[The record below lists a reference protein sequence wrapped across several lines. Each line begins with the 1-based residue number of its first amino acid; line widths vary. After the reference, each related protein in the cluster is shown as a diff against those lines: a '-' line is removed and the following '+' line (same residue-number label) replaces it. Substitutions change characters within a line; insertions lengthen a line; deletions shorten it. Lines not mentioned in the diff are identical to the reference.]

1 MSQPRSPSRMDA
13 DRASARAAVA
23 DRTTLTVR
31 LAGDI
36 GDNVRLVGNR
46 FSQTLAQ
53 AGHDLCTLFDAA
65 AEIRAPAGSL
75 AGVCGFQIQFGGSS
89 VRTPGDHLDVLVAFN
104 PAALRIHLP
113 DLAPGGVLLVNRDA
127 FRAADLGRAGYAV
140 DPLTDGSLAAYRVLT
155 PPLTALTRAA
165 VAPVRLGV
173 HEEERFTRFFV
184 LGLLCWLVE
193 RPLGPTLEWVA
204 DRFEPNPAASAAA
217 SRALWAGYRHG
228 ETLQTLPSPWRVS
241 AGSLPPGRYR
251 QVSGGEALALGL
263 VAAARRADL
272 ALVFAGHPSPPAA
285 ELLHRLAGMVGVG
298 VRCFQAEDEAAA
310 AGAAV
315 GASFGG
321 AIGVTATSGPG
332 LGLQGEVLGLAV
344 MAELPLVIVN
354 VQRAGPST
362 GLATRTEQSDLLLAL
377 HGRHGECPAVVLA
390 PASPADC
397 FAIAFEAIR
406 LAVGHMTPV
415 VLLADAFLVSGAEPW
430 RVPALAD
437 LPTVPVPRPL
447 APNSNAERSTYQPYQ
462 RDERLVRPWAVPG
475 TPGLE
480 HRLGGL
486 EKVDGTGQV
495 SYAAADHE
503 HMVRTRARKLAL
515 VPAPPLLVEGPA
527 SGDLLVVGWG
537 STHGAIATA
546 VARARQKGRRV
557 AHAHL
562 RHLNPLPP
570 NTGDVLRAFG
580 RVLVPEL
587 NSGQLLLLLRATF
600 LVDAVGLHKVQGQPL
615 RADEVEAKIEE
626 LLGG

>member
-1 MSQPRSPSRMDA
+1 MTEPRSPSRLEA
-13 DRASARAAVA
+13 DRAAVQAVERA
-23 DRTTLTVR
+23 TLTVR

-53 AGHDLCTLFDAA
+53 GGYDLRTLFEPA

-75 AGVCGFQIQFGGSS
+75 AGVCGFQIQFGRNP
-89 VRTPGDHLDVLVAFN
+89 VQTPGDRLDVLVAFN
-104 PAALRIHLP
+104 PAALKIHLP
-113 DLAPGGVLLVNRDA
+113 DLAPDGVLLLNRDA
-127 FRAADLGRAGYAV
+127 FRPADLDHAGYTA
-140 DPLTDGSLAAYRVLT
+140 DPLADVSLAAYRVLA
-155 PPLTALTRAA
+155 PPLTTLTRAA
-165 VAPVRLGV
+165 IAPVRLGA
-173 HEEERFTRFFV
+173 HEEDRLTRFFV

-193 RPLGPTLEWVA
+193 QPLGPTLEWIA
-204 DRFEPNPAASAAA
+204 QRFEPNPSASAAA
-217 SRALWAGYRHG
+217 TRALWAGYHHG
-228 ETLQTLPSPWRVS
+228 ETRQTLPAPWRVAS
-241 AGSLPPGRYR
+241 GRLPPGRYR

-272 ALVFAGHPSPPAA
+272 TLVFAGHPSPPAV
-285 ELLHRLAGMVGVG
+285 ELLHRLAGLVGPG

-310 AGAAV
+310 ACAAL

-332 LGLQGEVLGLAV
+332 LGLQGEALGLAV
-344 MAELPLVIVN
+344 MAELPLVLLD

-362 GLATRTEQSDLLLAL
+362 GLVNRTEQADLLLAL
-377 HGRHGECPAVVLA
+377 HGRHGECPTVVLA

-397 FAIAFEAIR
+397 FDLAFEAIR

-415 VLLADAFLVSGAEPW
+415 VLLADAFLASAAEVW
-430 RVPALAD
+430 RVPVLAD
-437 LPTVPVPRPL
+437 LPAVPVPRP
-447 APNSNAERSTYQPYQ
+447 RSPHGAAAGATYQPYQ
-462 RDERLVRPWAVPG
+462 RDERQVRPWAVPG

-486 EKVDGTGQV
+486 EKGDGNGQV

-515 VPAPPLLVEGPA
+515 VPAPSLVVDGPA
-527 SGDLLVVGWG
+527 TGDLLVVGWG

-546 VARARQKGRRV
+546 VARARQKGQRV
-557 AHAHL
+557 AQAHL
-562 RHLNPLPP
+562 RYLNPLPP
-570 NTGDVLRAFG
+570 NTGDVLRAFR

-587 NSGQLLLLLRATF
+587 NGGQLRLLLRATF
-600 LVDAVGLHKVQGQPL
+600 LVDAIGLNKVQGQPL
-615 RADEVEAKIEE
+615 RADEVEQCIEE
-626 LLGG
+626 LLGR